1 MEFRRVLF
9 RSHGSNTRRALV
21 SFTQHASAHA
31 EISRGKGFTTEQEP
45 ADTDVGGGTPAPTV
59 NAHLEAIGSASCRD
73 IVCHYVYFSFFP
85 FSFYSFFFFFF
96 FFFLFFFF
104 FFLFFFF

>member
-31 EISRGKGFTTEQEP
+31 EISRGEGFTTEQEP
-45 ADTDVGGGTPAPTV
+45 ADTEVGGGTPAPTV
-59 NAHLEAIGSASCRD
+59 NAHLEVPWTPATQPG
-73 IVCHYVYFSFFP
+73 FSLPRPSRSEEHTSELQSLMRISYAVFALKKKNKTP
-85 FSFYSFFFFFF
+85 
-96 FFFLFFFF
+96 
-104 FFLFFFF
+104 